1 MLFSEFPILVRARI
15 RLLPFQCLPAVSTV
29 FTLNI
34 RPGNDYSINHLWHAP
49 LCHSML
55 FTLIKNDFKAFF
67 QYSTMFEGMHVYS
80 DLLIDFTSIIP
91 TLYRVF
97 YDENCFHGLKYLI
110 DCFMQ
115 HQFLMGTEKIGLSY
129 NFDIPYT
136 FTKLFIKQNPVLWGQ
151 AYRFF
156 MCNLFL

>member
-1 MLFSEFPILVRARI
+1 
-15 RLLPFQCLPAVSTV
+15 
-29 FTLNI
+29 
-34 RPGNDYSINHLWHAP
+34 
-49 LCHSML
+49 
-55 FTLIKNDFKAFF
+55 
-67 QYSTMFEGMHVYS
+67 MFEGMHVYIV
-80 DLLIDFTSIIP
+80 LLIDFTSIIP

-97 YDENCFHGLKYLI
+97 DDENCFHGLKYLI

-115 HQFLMGTEKIGLSY
+115 HQFLLGY

-136 FTKLFIKQNPVLWGQ
+136 VTKLFIKQNPVLWGQ